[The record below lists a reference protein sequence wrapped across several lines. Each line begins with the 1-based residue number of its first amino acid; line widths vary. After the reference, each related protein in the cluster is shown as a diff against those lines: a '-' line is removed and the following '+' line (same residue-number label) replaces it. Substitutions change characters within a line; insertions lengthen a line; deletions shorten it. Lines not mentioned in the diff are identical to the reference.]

1 MELIEEKIHIIN
13 DKITFD
19 FQNITDIGVL
29 NGLAGLALFNFHYSK
44 IFNIE
49 NKTGHLILEKCIE
62 KINEGY
68 SNPTYCNGIIGLGWT
83 VNYLIKE
90 KLIDKSNNGVLPDI
104 DKYASYCL
112 QASIEENNFDFLHG
126 GIGYVNYLIER
137 LENST
142 NSNRELIEQ
151 LIFLLLE
158 NFKGLFKNIQLFSK
172 DPEATVKMSFENKVI
187 FGLAHGISS
196 IICILNK
203 ISEIPKF
210 NKDSLVI
217 ASQYTDY
224 LLKYYNTENKG
235 ISLFPNY
242 LDTEGIIKYCSA
254 LSWCSGDLGI
264 GFNLLNTSFKYN
276 YNDNYK
282 KLGIQILKHAAQR
295 QTLQET
301 LLQSIGICH
310 GYFGAYK
317 IFSNAYKI
325 TKDEDFDIAS
335 KYWLKLGL
343 EHLSI
348 NSSSDLSILYGL
360 SGIGLTLLEAFKSK
374 QLNWDKSLFL
384 C

>member
-1 MELIEEKIHIIN
+1 
-13 DKITFD
+13 
-19 FQNITDIGVL
+19 
-29 NGLAGLALFNFHYSK
+29 
-44 IFNIE
+44 
-49 NKTGHLILEKCIE
+49 
-62 KINEGY
+62 
-68 SNPTYCNGIIGLGWT
+68 
-83 VNYLIKE
+83 
-90 KLIDKSNNGVLPDI
+90 
-104 DKYASYCL
+104 L

-282 KLGIQILKHAAQR
+282 KSGIQILKHAAQR